1 MGFKPRGNSFRVP
14 GGGRIAGSGVASE
27 DYSEESGGWSGVRY
41 HHKVKNVHMPHDKIN
56 PESLNGPV
64 IIVQEGKKKKE
75 G

>member
-1 MGFKPRGNSFRVP
+1 MGFKPRGNAFRAP
-14 GGGRIAGSGVASE
+14 GSGRIAGSGVASD
-27 DYSEESGGWSGVRY
+27 DYSEESSGWSGVRY
-41 HHKVKNVHMPHDKIN
+41 HHTIKNVRMPHDKTN

>member
-1 MGFKPRGNSFRVP
+1 MKFKMSGYLRGPN
-14 GGGRIAGSGVASE
+14 GRIAGSGVAHD

-41 HHKVKNVHMPHDKIN
+41 HHKISHVRRPHDKTN

-75 G
+75 N